1 MKVEQYSAQ
10 AEFATGQSL
19 LQHELER
26 PFAMHPFYSFCTI
39 SRPLQ
44 YIWCFSPVILYYSY
58 DYARQSTVVRRL
70 HLKKNIRCDS
80 SSWLKYF
87 IPRKNRR
94 LLLLVNW
101 DYGFSNTHGEKD
113 QMQNYEVLSA
123 IREIVAVWWLD
134 GISAMSD
141 TTHLLSGRSS
151 QRAGNLFTSLSSF
164 SCFCFFSLFF
174 QLLHNGS
181 PYATCSFQNLICFDC
196 MFSSFSS

>member
-1 MKVEQYSAQ
+1 
-10 AEFATGQSL
+10 
-19 LQHELER
+19 
-26 PFAMHPFYSFCTI
+26 MHPFYSFCTI
-39 SRPLQ
+39 SRLLQ
-44 YIWCFSPVILYYSY
+44 YIWRFSPVILYYSWLWLCTAVNCGKTPPSKEKIL
-58 DYARQSTVVRRL
+58 DV
-70 HLKKNIRCDS
+70 NS

-101 DYGFSNTHGEKD
+101 DYGFSNTHDCKD

-164 SCFCFFSLFF
+164 SSFCFFSLFF